1 MCVCLGSQPVLVTP
15 YAEPSTSTLCH
26 RRPGSTDMMASNIA
40 DSSLLATYSTSAS
53 GGTSALLPRAQNSTW
68 ASIVSGQPPRP
79 RIASSTGLRGQRN
92 GSSAN
97 LADLGS
103 QSGRYHNPALSN
115 ALNTLSKISQLPTSV
130 PSYLEDSLYSERLVA
145 ARCPSGS
152 SASLLSRNPSVTSL
166 ALVAQ
171 ARGGGLKLDVK
182 DASHMQED
190 DLPTPLPTRWNEH
203 DKSGGIDISQDGLDV
218 RFLGP
223 NKVTEYDSAAVR
235 ADHHMPR
242 SCGVYYYEVTIM
254 NKSREGLIGIGFCA
268 GDVLLNRLPGWEP
281 YSWGYHGDD
290 GKIFCCTGVGKPY
303 GPQFDTKDI
312 IGCGINFRT
321 NSAFFTCNGRN
332 LGDAFRDIP
341 MEKKL
346 YAAVGMK
353 KPGEHIRVNFG
364 QERFC
369 FDIDGYVKVGA
380 KCECLYRI
388 AELTVSQD
396 ERLSAYQEIG
406 RTSIEK
412 LCPPLEEAAL
422 MQSLVASYLQHDGF
436 VETAKAFA
444 EDLQAEQNA
453 LNSGRGGTANPV
465 ELMEDK
471 DALRR
476 QTIRSAILDGNI
488 DKALLLT
495 QTYYPQVLVHNEQIN
510 FRLRCRK
517 FIEMMRQS
525 AELLNGGRKKAPPAP
540 GSGSRNKGRTFET
553 YAEDE
558 DVDMDEDDGETKSDW
573 DMDNGADDYNNGV
586 STDALGPADMLEK
599 LLEYGQQMQRDFKDK
614 PELQDEMEEV
624 FSLWAY
630 PDPMVSPVA
639 HLLSIDGR
647 APVAEAL
654 NSAILVSLGK
664 SSKAPLE
671 RLVQQTTVLLR
682 ELGEEGGSAAFV
694 NLHNWIN
701 SVEYLPAS

>member
-1 MCVCLGSQPVLVTP
+1 MMTSNITDSSIMATYNPAVSSG
-15 YAEPSTSTLCH
+15 TST
-26 RRPGSTDMMASNIA
+26 
-40 DSSLLATYSTSAS
+40 
-53 GGTSALLPRAQNSTW
+53 LLPRAQGSTW
-68 ASIVSGQPPRP
+68 ASIVSGQPSRP
-79 RIASSTGLRGQRN
+79 RIASTGLRGQRN

-97 LADLGS
+97 LSDLGS
-103 QSGRYHNPALSN
+103 QSGRFHNPALSN

-130 PSYLEDSLYSERLVA
+130 PSYLEDSLYSERLLA
-145 ARCPSGS
+145 ARCPSAN
-152 SASLLSRNPSVTSL
+152 SASLLSRNPSMTSL

-171 ARGGGLKLDVK
+171 ARGGGLKLDIK
-182 DASHMQED
+182 DTSLLQED
-190 DLPTPLPTRWNEH
+190 DLPTPLPTRWNEN

-242 SCGVYYYEVTIM
+242 SCGVYYYEVTII

-321 NSAFFTCNGRN
+321 NTAFFTCNGRN

-369 FDIDGYVKVGA
+369 FDIDGYVK
-380 KCECLYRI
+380 
-388 AELTVSQD
+388 D
-396 ERLSAYQEIG
+396 ERLRAYSEIE
-406 RTSIEK
+406 SMPVDD

-444 EDLQAEQNA
+444 QDLQAEQSA
-453 LNSGRGGTANPV
+453 LNSGRGGPTNPV
-465 ELMEDK
+465 ELMEDQ
-471 DALRR
+471 DAQRR
-476 QTIRSAILDGNI
+476 QTIRTAILNGDI
-488 DKALLLT
+488 DNALELT
-495 QTYYPQVLVHNEQIN
+495 QTHYPQVLLRNEQIN

-525 AELLNGGRKKAPPAP
+525 AELMNGSRKKAPPAP
-540 GSGSRNKGRTFET
+540 GSGSKNKGRTFET

-558 DVDMDEDDGETKSDW
+558 DVDMDEDDGETRSDC
-573 DMDNGADDYNNGV
+573 DMENGVDNYNNRTAADPL
-586 STDALGPADMLEK
+586 SQSDMLAK

-664 SSKAPLE
+664 SSRAPLE

-682 ELGEEGGSAAFV
+682 ELGEEGGSAAFI